1 MPHKVSLSARAQA
14 MPASP
19 IRKLIPLADKAKK
32 RGTTVYQLN
41 IGQPD
46 IPTPPAFL
54 EAVHNYEPTVVAYG
68 RSEGEHDLIRAFI
81 NYYAR
86 FGIKLEFGELHVTT
100 AGSEAILFALLV
112 TCDPGDE
119 AIVFEPFY
127 TNYNGFARTASV
139 NLVPLA
145 ADPATGYH
153 MPAREEIEAVLTE
166 KTRVIL
172 ICNPNNPT
180 GAVLR
185 RDEVEMLGDI
195 ARERGLFVISDEVY
209 REFTYDGTVHTS
221 IMDIEG
227 MGNRAIITD
236 SISKRYSACGA
247 RIGCI
252 ASKNRDLMQA
262 ALRFGQARLSPPVI
276 EQAATLAA
284 VSQAPE
290 EYVTP
295 TIEEYRRRR
304 DVVYDAVSKMPGVFV
319 VKPEGAFYMV
329 PEFPVDD
336 AEKFVSWMLTDFEYE
351 GSTVML
357 APANG
362 FYATPGAGVRQ
373 ARIAYVLDVERL
385 NHAMKALAAG
395 LAAYPG
401 RDESITQTAR
411 AEVKA

>member
-1 MPHKVSLSARAQA
+1 MPKEVSLSTRAQTV
-14 MPASP
+14 PASP
-19 IRKLIPLADKAKK
+19 IRKLLPLADQAKK
-32 RGTTVYQLN
+32 RGTTVYHLN

-54 EAVHNYEPTVVAYG
+54 EAVHNFEPTVVAYG
-68 RSEGEHDLIRAFI
+68 RSEGEHELIRAFI
-81 NYYAR
+81 DYYAR
-86 FGIKLEFGELHVTT
+86 FGIELEFGELHVTT

-127 TNYNGFARTASV
+127 TNYNGFAQAAAV

-145 ADPATGYH
+145 TDPATGYH
-153 MPAREEIEAVLTE
+153 LPPREEIEAVVSG

-185 RDEVEMLGDI
+185 RDEVETVADV
-195 ARERGLFVISDEVY
+195 AKERGLFVISDEVY

-221 IMDIEG
+221 IMDIDG
-227 MGNRAIITD
+227 MADRAIITD

-252 ASKNRDLMQA
+252 ASKNPDLMQA
-262 ALRFGQARLSPPVI
+262 ALHFGQARLSPPVI

-290 EYVTP
+290 EYITP
-295 TIEEYRRRR
+295 TIEEYKRRR
-304 DVVYDAVSKMPGVFV
+304 DVVFDAVSRMPGVFV
-319 VKPEGAFYMV
+319 VKPEGAFYIV

-336 AEKFVSWMLTDFEYE
+336 AEKFLSWMLTDFEHE
-351 GSTVML
+351 GATVML
-357 APANG
+357 APADG
-362 FYATPGAGVRQ
+362 FYATPGAGTKQ
-373 ARIAYVLDVERL
+373 ARIAYVLDVEHL
-385 NHAMKALAAG
+385 AHAMDALAAG

-401 RDESITQTAR
+401 REI
-411 AEVKA
+411 